1 MTVTL
6 KTVGQTYQTRKRH
19 NSHDISQEPPR
30 RRVPFP
36 NTLALEPNFRE
47 NFGAEFSRKKF
58 MKYSL
63 DFDITFEYV
72 LNGHGFFE
80 LLLMCDPL

>member
-6 KTVGQTYQTRKRH
+6 KAVGQTYQTRKRH
-19 NSHDISQEPPR
+19 NSHDISQESSR

-36 NTLALEPNFRE
+36 NTLALKRNFRE
-47 NFGAEFSRKKF
+47 NFRAEFSGKKF
-58 MKYSL
+58 RKYLL

-72 LNGHGFFE
+72 FG
-80 LLLMCDPL
+80 

>member
-30 RRVPFP
+30 RRVPSP
-36 NTLALEPNFRE
+36 NSLALKRNFRE
-47 NFGAEFSRKKF
+47 NFHAEFSGKEF
-58 MKYSL
+58 TKYLL

-72 LNGHGFFE
+72 LNGHRFFE
-80 LLLMCDPL
+80 LLLMTNV